1 MPESATLCPYCGVG
15 CGLLVEVREG
25 RVARVRGDPA
35 HPSSLGDVC
44 AKAVHLPPT
53 LRTDDRLL
61 YPHVRARRDGPLSRV
76 PWALALRTVAERLG
90 EIIAAHGPDAVAI
103 YASGQ
108 LTTEEYYVAGK
119 LAKGFLRTNNFDT
132 NSRLCMASAAVG
144 YTRTFGADGPPCSYE
159 DIDAAD
165 CFVLIGAN
173 VADCHPV
180 LFKRLRRR
188 KAAAPGDVG
197 VIVVDPRWT
206 ETADLADLHL
216 ALRPGS

>member
-53 LRTDDRLL
+53 LRTPDRLL
-61 YPHVRARRDGPLSRV
+61 YPHVRARRDGTLQRV
-76 PWALALRTVAERLG
+76 PWELALRTAADRLG
-90 EIIAAHGPDAVAI
+90 EIIAAHGPDAVAF

-108 LTTEEYYVAGK
+108 LTTEEYYVA
-119 LAKGFLRTNNFDT
+119 
-132 NSRLCMASAAVG
+132 
-144 YTRTFGADGPPCSYE
+144 
-159 DIDAAD
+159 
-165 CFVLIGAN
+165 
-173 VADCHPV
+173 
-180 LFKRLRRR
+180 
-188 KAAAPGDVG
+188 
-197 VIVVDPRWT
+197 DPRWT

-216 ALRPGS
+216 ALRPGSDVALLNAMLYVLVRERRLDRAYIEAHTHGWAEVEGAVSVWTPERAAAATGLSAESIVAAAHRFGRARAALTLWSMG